1 MYTLWKAGTMPTKI
15 KRSQQVSIGYE
26 DIIKLYQQRIAVL
39 TDENIKLLAQNQ
51 AYAKIIDDEKNEIN
65 LGNQSSPEIPNV
77 DMSNAK
83 VAKF

>member
-1 MYTLWKAGTMPTKI
+1 MPTKI

-26 DIIKLYQQRIAVL
+26 DIIKLYQQRIAML

-51 AYAKIIDDEKNEIN
+51 AYAKIIDDEKNDIH
-65 LGNQSSPEIPNV
+65 LDSQSNPEIPNV
-77 DMSNAK
+77 DMDNAK

>member
-1 MYTLWKAGTMPTKI
+1 MPTKI
-15 KRSQQVSIGYE
+15 KRSQQVSIEYE
-26 DIIKLYQQRIAVL
+26 DIIKLYQQRIALL

-77 DMSNAK
+77 DIKDAK
-83 VAKF
+83 IAKF

>member
-1 MYTLWKAGTMPTKI
+1 MPTKI
-15 KRSQQVSIGYE
+15 KRSQQVTIEYE

-51 AYAKIIDDEKNEIN
+51 AYAKIIDDENNEIN
-65 LGNQSSPEIPNV
+65 LDSQSNPEIPNV
-77 DMSNAK
+77 DMDNAK

>member
-1 MYTLWKAGTMPTKI
+1 MPTKI
-15 KRSQQVSIGYE
+15 KRSQQVSIDYE
-26 DIIKLYQQRIAVL
+26 DIIKLYQQRIALL

-77 DMSNAK
+77 DMRDAK

>member
-1 MYTLWKAGTMPTKI
+1 MPTKI
-15 KRSQQVSIGYE
+15 KRSQRVSIDYE
-26 DIIKLYQQRIAVL
+26 DIIKLYQQRIALL

-65 LGNQSSPEIPNV
+65 LDSQSNPEIPNV

>member
-1 MYTLWKAGTMPTKI
+1 MPTKI
-15 KRSQQVSIGYE
+15 KRSQRVSIEYE
-26 DIIKLYQQRIAVL
+26 DIIKLYQQRIAML

-65 LGNQSSPEIPNV
+65 LDSQSSPEIPNV

>member
-1 MYTLWKAGTMPTKI
+1 MPTKI
-15 KRSQQVSIGYE
+15 KRSKRVSIGYE
-26 DIIKLYQQRIAVL
+26 DIIKLYQQRIALL

-77 DMSNAK
+77 DMKDAK

>member
-1 MYTLWKAGTMPTKI
+1 MPTKI

-26 DIIKLYQQRIAVL
+26 DIIKLYQQRIALL

-65 LGNQSSPEIPNV
+65 LGNQSNPEIPNI
-77 DMSNAK
+77 DMKDAK

>member
-1 MYTLWKAGTMPTKI
+1 MPNKI
-15 KRSQQVSIGYE
+15 KRSQQVSIEYE
-26 DIIKLYQQRIAVL
+26 DIIKLYQQRIALL

-65 LGNQSSPEIPNV
+65 LGNQSNPEIPNV
-77 DMSNAK
+77 DMKNAK

>member
-1 MYTLWKAGTMPTKI
+1 MPTKI
-15 KRSQQVSIGYE
+15 KRSQRVSIEYE
-26 DIIKLYQQRIAVL
+26 DIIKLYQQRIALL

>member
-1 MYTLWKAGTMPTKI
+1 MPTKI
-15 KRSQQVSIGYE
+15 NRSQQVTIEYE
-26 DIIKLYQQRIAVL
+26 DILKLYQQRIAAL

-65 LGNQSSPEIPNV
+65 LDSQSSPEIPNV
-77 DMSNAK
+77 DMANAK

>member
-1 MYTLWKAGTMPTKI
+1 MPTKI
-15 KRSQQVSIGYE
+15 KRSQRVSIEYE
-26 DIIKLYQQRIAVL
+26 DIIKLYQQRIALL

-65 LGNQSSPEIPNV
+65 LGNQSNPEIPNV
-77 DMSNAK
+77 DIKDAK

>member
-1 MYTLWKAGTMPTKI
+1 MPTKI
-15 KRSQQVSIGYE
+15 KRSQRVSIEYE
-26 DIIKLYQQRIAVL
+26 DIIKLYQQRIALL

-51 AYAKIIDDEKNEIN
+51 VYAKIIDDEKNEIN

-77 DMSNAK
+77 DMKDAK

>member
-1 MYTLWKAGTMPTKI
+1 MPTKI
-15 KRSQQVSIGYE
+15 KRSQRVSIDYE
-26 DIIKLYQQRIAVL
+26 DIIKLYQQRIALL

-65 LGNQSSPEIPNV
+65 LDSQSNLEIPNV

-83 VAKF
+83 VAKFW

>member
-1 MYTLWKAGTMPTKI
+1 MPTKI
-15 KRSQQVSIGYE
+15 KRSQRVSIDYE
-26 DIIKLYQQRIAVL
+26 DIIKLYQQRIALL

-77 DMSNAK
+77 DMDNAK

>member
-1 MYTLWKAGTMPTKI
+1 MPTKI
-15 KRSQQVSIGYE
+15 KRSQRVSIDYE
-26 DIIKLYQQRIAVL
+26 DIIKLYQQRIAML

-65 LGNQSSPEIPNV
+65 LGNQSNPEIPNV
-77 DMSNAK
+77 DMKDAK

>member
-1 MYTLWKAGTMPTKI
+1 MPTKI
-15 KRSQQVSIGYE
+15 KRSQQVSIDYE

-65 LGNQSSPEIPNV
+65 LGNQSNPEIPNV
-77 DMSNAK
+77 DMKDAK

>member
-1 MYTLWKAGTMPTKI
+1 MPTKI
-15 KRSQQVSIGYE
+15 KRSQRVSIEYE
-26 DIIKLYQQRIAVL
+26 DIIKLYQQRIALL

-65 LGNQSSPEIPNV
+65 LDSQSSPEIPNV

>member
-1 MYTLWKAGTMPTKI
+1 MPTKI
-15 KRSQQVSIGYE
+15 KRSQQVSIDYE
-26 DIIKLYQQRIAVL
+26 DIIKLYQQRIALL

-65 LGNQSSPEIPNV
+65 LDSQSSPEIPNV
-77 DMSNAK
+77 DMDNAK

>member
-1 MYTLWKAGTMPTKI
+1 MPTKI
-15 KRSQQVSIGYE
+15 KRSQRVSIEYK
-26 DIIKLYQQRIAVL
+26 DIIKLYQQRIALL

-65 LGNQSSPEIPNV
+65 LDSQSNPEIPNV
-77 DMSNAK
+77 DMDNAK

>member
-1 MYTLWKAGTMPTKI
+1 MPTKI
-15 KRSQQVSIGYE
+15 KRSQRVSIEYE
-26 DIIKLYQQRIAVL
+26 DIIKLYQQRIALL

-77 DMSNAK
+77 DIKDAK
-83 VAKF
+83 VAKL

>member
-1 MYTLWKAGTMPTKI
+1 MPTKI
-15 KRSQQVSIGYE
+15 KRSQRVSIEYE
-26 DIIKLYQQRIAVL
+26 DIIKLYQQRIALL

-51 AYAKIIDDEKNEIN
+51 AYVKIIDDEKNEIN

-77 DMSNAK
+77 DMKDAK

>member
-1 MYTLWKAGTMPTKI
+1 MPTKI
-15 KRSQQVSIGYE
+15 KRSQQVSIEYE
-26 DIIKLYQQRIAVL
+26 DIIKLYQQRIALL

-77 DMSNAK
+77 DMKDAK

>member
-1 MYTLWKAGTMPTKI
+1 MPTKI
-15 KRSQQVSIGYE
+15 KRSQRVSIEYE
-26 DIIKLYQQRIAVL
+26 DIIKLYQQRIALL

-65 LGNQSSPEIPNV
+65 LGNQSNPEIPNV
-77 DMSNAK
+77 DMKDAK

>member
-1 MYTLWKAGTMPTKI
+1 MPTKI

-26 DIIKLYQQRIAVL
+26 DIIKLYQQRIALL

-51 AYAKIIDDEKNEIN
+51 AYAKIIDDENNEIN
-65 LGNQSSPEIPNV
+65 LDSQSNPEIPNV
-77 DMSNAK
+77 DMKDAK